1 MANKCHQCGKFIAT
15 ADGAKCTKCACLF
28 HRLCV
33 NLSPDHRIPLK
44 WQCQGCKSGPME
56 GVSHNKINSL
66 TSSPDTD
73 IFLEAA
79 DNTVSSLAQEMRL
92 LRAELGSVA
101 KTMSSF
107 KEELARLNTVVGSL
121 TKKFEDIE
129 VRLNVLEASNGD
141 RSSVTND
148 QQLSDL
154 VAQLRAELNDREQE
168 GLQNDIEI
176 AGLEEKNGENPT
188 HLVLS
193 LATKL
198 GYELEERDVVSAERV
213 GSRRVY
219 AVSSEH
225 PRSRPIVVRLAR
237 RAVRDAMIRAAR
249 VRRGTDSAGVTEGEP
264 RSVYVNERLT
274 PTNRNLF
281 FKTREE
287 CRRAGWKHVW
297 TRNGRIFTR
306 KSDVTEIR
314 RVRAISDLNKIFGAC
329 NI

>member
-1 MANKCHQCGKFIAT
+1 
-15 ADGAKCTKCACLF
+15 
-28 HRLCV
+28 
-33 NLSPDHRIPLK
+33 
-44 WQCQGCKSGPME
+44 
-56 GVSHNKINSL
+56 
-66 TSSPDTD
+66 
-73 IFLEAA
+73 
-79 DNTVSSLAQEMRL
+79 MRL
-92 LRAELGSVA
+92 LRVELGSVA

-107 KEELARLNTVVGSL
+107 KEELARLNTVVGNL

-129 VRLNVLEASNGD
+129 VRLNVLETSNRD
-141 RSSVTND
+141 RTTSVPDD

-154 VAQLRAELNDREQE
+154 VTQLRVELNDREQE

-176 AGLEEKNGENPT
+176 AGLDEKNGENPT

-198 GYELEERDVVSAERV
+198 GYELEERDIVSAERI
-213 GSRRVY
+213 GSRRAY
-219 AVSSEH
+219 AASGER
-225 PRSRPIVVRLAR
+225 PRPRPIVVRMVR

-249 VRRGTDSAGVTEGEP
+249 VRRGTDSAGVMEGEP
-264 RSVYVNERLT
+264 RRVYVNERLT

-314 RVRAISDLNKIFGAC
+314 RVRAISDLNKFFGTC